1 MIVKLFHLPQHGME
15 RIHEPISHRYIA
27 LFQHCLRYYAFR
39 TQSPRVLVAAGGCR
53 KNAESVSV
61 IMGIAC

>member
-27 LFQHCLRYYAFR
+27 LFQHCLRYYASELSRRAFWWR
-39 TQSPRVLVAAGGCR
+39 LAAAGKMR
-53 KNAESVSV
+53 SRFL
-61 IMGIAC
+61 